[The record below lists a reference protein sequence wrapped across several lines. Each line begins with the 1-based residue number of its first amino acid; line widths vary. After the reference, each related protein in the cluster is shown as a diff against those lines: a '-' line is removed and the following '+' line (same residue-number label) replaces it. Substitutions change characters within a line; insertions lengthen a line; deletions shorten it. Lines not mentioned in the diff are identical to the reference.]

1 MAKLINNTGLIADE
15 ELTQISLADWQSNSD
30 ALMGQKLE
38 LVLKSDETVDL
49 INEGAAQ
56 VPGFFTTA
64 ASSVQ
69 TLTEQRALIVGIVLI
84 ADTEGGERSN
94 SVIQILIITQRE

>member
-49 INEGAAQ
+49 INDGSAQFARISIDFPKFSDGRGYSAARLLREKY
-56 VPGFFTTA
+56 V
-64 ASSVQ
+64 ASF
-69 TLTEQRALIVGIVLI
+69 
-84 ADTEGGERSN
+84 
-94 SVIQILIITQRE
+94 